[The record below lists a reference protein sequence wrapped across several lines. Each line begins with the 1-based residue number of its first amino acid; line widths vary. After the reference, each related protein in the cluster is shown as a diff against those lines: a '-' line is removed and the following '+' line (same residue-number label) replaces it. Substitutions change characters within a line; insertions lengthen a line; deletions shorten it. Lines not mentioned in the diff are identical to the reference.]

1 MSETIGVGPG
11 IGGVPVRQASGG
23 STSALTTTTTGPIP
37 AAAASPVWQPWVE
50 THAKAQSAL
59 KTQINVALVAFNRD
73 MASAQR
79 LLDAA
84 ESIAATEVKQL
95 EAAAWSAW
103 HKYMQEAA
111 ATHDAVMKPAL
122 AAFDAAAEQARARAD
137 TLIYHANAA
146 YVQAKGIA
154 VYGRD
159 QAIGS
164 DTFGTG

>member
-1 MSETIGVGPG
+1 MSETIGPFK
-11 IGGVPVRQASGG
+11 GVLGTPSSNLAGG
-23 STSALTTTTTGPIP
+23 STSTAPTP
-37 AAAASPVWQPWVE
+37 APTVVPSGAAGPVWQPWVE
-50 THAKAQSAL
+50 THANAQSKL

-111 ATHDAVMKPAL
+111 NTHDAVMKPAL